1 MTPPPTRVLV
11 ADWTLDL
18 STGEL
23 LREGAVVPLQRRSFQ
38 VLAALVGSPGQLVTR
53 DELCRLLWPDGTVV
67 EFDNNLNSAV
77 NKLRRALGDS
87 AEAPRLIETL
97 PGRGYRLL
105 AAVSPLP
112 PAGAGNDAGVVDA
125 TETPSPSP
133 AIAAGK
139 PASRWWK
146 YAAAAVA
153 ATAILVSAL
162 IRSNERDVVVAVL
175 TFDNV
180 SGDRAQDHIG
190 KALSDQLRARF
201 GGSSDGIGVL
211 VPAGNTT
218 GGELASARHAGAD
231 FILTGSIRETAD
243 GLHVTAL
250 LVDGRNQRGRWGG
263 TFTCPNYDLA
273 AIEAQL
279 AEKITGL
286 VTSELTEAN

>member
-1 MTPPPTRVLV
+1 MTPLPTKILV
-11 ADWTLDL
+11 ADCTLDL
-18 STGEL
+18 TTGEL
-23 LREGAVVPLQRRSFQ
+23 LRDGALVPLQRRSFQ
-38 VLAALVGSPGQLVTR
+38 VLVALVGSPGQLVTR
-53 DELCRLLWPDGTVV
+53 DELCRLLWPDGIVV

-87 AEAPRLIETL
+87 AEAPRIIETL

-105 AAVSPLP
+105 VAVSPVP
-112 PAGAGNDAGVVDA
+112 PAGAGDDTGVVDTINA
-125 TETPSPSP
+125 ASP
-133 AIAAGK
+133 ALAVPTVRRA
-139 PASRWWK
+139 PRWWK
-146 YAAAAVA
+146 YAAAAIA
-153 ATAILVSAL
+153 ATAILVAVL
-162 IRSNERDVVVAVL
+162 MQSNERDVVVAVL

-211 VPAGNTT
+211 VPAGHAN
-218 GGELASARHAGAD
+218 GGELASAHNSGAD
-231 FILTGSIRETAD
+231 FILSGSIRETAD

-250 LVDGRNQRGRWGG
+250 LFDGRSQRGRWGG

-286 VTSELTEAN
+286 VTSELGHSN